1 MFMQFL
7 VNELTHAETLM
18 ACVSYCKCNISWDA
32 YIFGLTLSML
42 AMLQLN
48 QPSFTL
54 HPDAPLCFWVKR
66 CEWTDKFGRYRERLN
81 TRRGACHCFGDLQ
94 EGFYV
99 FSCSLAAAECQ
110 CWIPVTQYFLL
121 FCTIRSMPH
130 RQRYK
135 AVPLGLLWPIFSVCV
150 FCYYY
155 CTPQSVLTDLIQK
168 EYFSFIRT
176 TKKIM

>member
-1 MFMQFL
+1 MHTFL
-7 VNELTHAETLM
+7 AWFFLCWPRYSSINHLLLSTQMRRSASGSND
-18 ACVSYCKCNISWDA
+18 VSEQISL
-32 YIFGLTLSML
+32 G
-42 AMLQLN
+42 
-48 QPSFTL
+48 
-54 HPDAPLCFWVKR
+54 
-66 CEWTDKFGRYRERLN
+66 GYRERLN
-81 TRRGACHCFGDLQ
+81 THRGECHCFGDLQ

-110 CWIPVTQYFLL
+110 CWIPVTQCFLL
-121 FCTIRSMPH
+121 FCTIRSTPH

-135 AVPLGLLWPIFSVCV
+135 PVPLGLLWPIFSVCV

-155 CTPQSVLTDLIQK
+155 CTPQSVLTDLIPK